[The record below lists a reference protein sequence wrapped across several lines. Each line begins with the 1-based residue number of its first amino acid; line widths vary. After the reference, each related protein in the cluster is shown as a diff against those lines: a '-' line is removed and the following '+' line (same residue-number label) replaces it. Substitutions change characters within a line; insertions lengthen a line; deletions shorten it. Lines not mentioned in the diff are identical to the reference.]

1 MMSLRDIGTFPA
13 SQCAIR
19 NFKFYFKLIMA
30 KESLDVSES
39 LEMVKLVAR
48 KIIESEP
55 ILTDADRNLG
65 DGDHG
70 LGMQRGMT
78 AVLEK
83 LESDSFADIK
93 SIFNAAGMAMMSSMG
108 GASGALFG
116 TLIRSG
122 AKALDGKLAFDSSS
136 LSDFLVAANEGVQA
150 RGGASPGD
158 KTMIDAL
165 DPAANESL
173 QSKELPINE
182 ALGAVASAAES
193 GRDQSKDMVA
203 TMGRAKT
210 LGEKSVGHPDAGA
223 CSIAI
228 IFRAMAEFANN

>member
-1 MMSLRDIGTFPA
+1 MMSLRDIGTFPV
-13 SQCAIR
+13 SHCAIQ
-19 NFKFYFKLIMA
+19 NFKFYCQLLMP

-39 LEMVKLVAR
+39 LGMVKLLAR
-48 KIIESEP
+48 KIIEAEP

-83 LESDSFADIK
+83 LESESFSDIK
-93 SIFNAAGMAMMSSMG
+93 SIFNAMGMTMMSSMG

-116 TLIRSG
+116 TLFRSG
-122 AKALDGKLAFDSSS
+122 AKTLAEKPVFDASS

-173 QSKELPINE
+173 KSKDLPIDE
-182 ALGAVASAAES
+182 ALEAVAAAAES
-193 GRDQSKDMVA
+193 GRDQSKDMIA
-203 TMGRAKT
+203 MMGRAKT
-210 LGEKSVGHPDAGA
+210 LGKKSVGHPDAGA

-228 IFRAMAEFANN
+228 IFRAMADFANN

>member
-1 MMSLRDIGTFPA
+1 
-13 SQCAIR
+13 
-19 NFKFYFKLIMA
+19 MA
-30 KESLDVSES
+30 KESLNASES
-39 LEMVKLVAR
+39 LEMVKHLAR
-48 KIIESEP
+48 KIIEAEP

-83 LESDSFADIK
+83 LESDTFSDIK
-93 SIFNAAGMAMMSSMG
+93 SIFNETGMAMMSSMG

-116 TLIRSG
+116 TLFRSG
-122 AKALDGKLAFDSSS
+122 AKALDEKLVFDSTS

-165 DPAANESL
+165 NPAANESL
-173 QSKELPINE
+173 NSKGLPIDK
-182 ALGAVASAAES
+182 ALEVVASAAES
-193 GRDQSKDMVA
+193 GRDQSKDMIA
-203 TMGRAKT
+203 TKGRAKT

>member
-1 MMSLRDIGTFPA
+1 
-13 SQCAIR
+13 
-19 NFKFYFKLIMA
+19 MA

-93 SIFNAAGMAMMSSMG
+93 SIFNASGMAMMSSMG

-116 TLIRSG
+116 TLFRTG
-122 AKALDGKLAFDSSS
+122 AKALDQKQVFDSPS
-136 LSDFLVAANEGVQA
+136 LSEFLVAANEGVQA

-173 QSKELPINE
+173 KSKELPINE
-182 ALGAVASAAES
+182 ALEAVASAAES

-228 IFRAMAEFANN
+228 IFRAMAEFANK

>member
-1 MMSLRDIGTFPA
+1 
-13 SQCAIR
+13 
-19 NFKFYFKLIMA
+19 MA
-30 KESLDVSES
+30 KESLDASES
-39 LEMVKLVAR
+39 LEMVRHLAR
-48 KIIESEP
+48 KIIEAEP

-70 LGMQRGMT
+70 LGMQRGMK

-83 LESDSFADIK
+83 LESESLSDIK
-93 SIFNAAGMAMMSSMG
+93 SIFNATGMAMMSSMG

-116 TLIRSG
+116 TLFRSG
-122 AKALDGKLAFDSSS
+122 AKALEEKLAFDSSS
-136 LSDFLVAANEGVQA
+136 LSDFLVAANDGVQA

-165 DPAANESL
+165 DPAAKASL
-173 QSKELPINE
+173 GSKNLPINE
-182 ALGAVASAAES
+182 ALEVVASAAEL
-193 GRDQSKDMVA
+193 GRDQSKDLIA

>member
-1 MMSLRDIGTFPA
+1 MP
-13 SQCAIR
+13 
-19 NFKFYFKLIMA
+19 N
-30 KESLDVSES
+30 ESLDASQS
-39 LEMVKLVAR
+39 LEMLKHVAR
-48 KIIESEP
+48 RIIEAEP
-55 ILTDADRNLG
+55 LLTDADRNLG

-83 LESDSFADIK
+83 LENGAFPDIQ
-93 SIFNAAGMAMMSSMG
+93 SIFNATGMAMMSSMG

-116 TLIRSG
+116 TLFRSG
-122 AKALDGKLAFDSSS
+122 AKTLTDKSALDSSA
-136 LSDFLVAANEGVQA
+136 LSEFVVAANEGIQA

-158 KTMIDAL
+158 KTMVDAL
-165 DPAANESL
+165 HPAASESL
-173 QSKELPINE
+173 NAKDIPINE
-182 ALGAVASAAES
+182 ALEAVANAAEL
-193 GRDQSKDMVA
+193 GRDKSKDMIA

-223 CSIAI
+223 CSVAI

>member
-1 MMSLRDIGTFPA
+1 
-13 SQCAIR
+13 
-19 NFKFYFKLIMA
+19 
-30 KESLDVSES
+30 
-39 LEMVKLVAR
+39 
-48 KIIESEP
+48 
-55 ILTDADRNLG
+55 
-65 DGDHG
+65 
-70 LGMQRGMT
+70 MT

-83 LESDSFADIK
+83 LESESFSDIG
-93 SIFNAAGMAMMSSMG
+93 SIFNATGMAMMSSMG

-116 TLIRSG
+116 TLFRSG
-122 AKALDGKLAFDSSS
+122 AKNLAEKPVFDSSS
-136 LSDFLVAANEGVQA
+136 LSEFIVSANEGVQA

-173 QSKELPINE
+173 KSKELPIGK
-182 ALGAVASAAES
+182 ALEAVACAAES
-193 GRDQSKDMVA
+193 GRDQSKGMIA